1 MDRVELEAE
10 AVRGDLPGGVAIH
23 RQCICDRSA
32 KQGIAERCEH
42 QPESG
47 LADVMLLVADA
58 ELGDERPDRFQDR
71 VQRIPVAGQDH
82 PGGKRPRTFPIEGI
96 EGQVDDLPRVRLVS
110 AGSADGLGDIPG
122 NPVGNQPCKLGLKAC
137 RRPEMVEK
145 VRVGPT
151 DFRCH
156 RFQCDGLWTLFEQ
169 YQPRGLEC
177 GGPALFGVEALSTY

>member
-1 MDRVELEAE
+1 ML
-10 AVRGDLPGGVAIH
+10 
-23 RQCICDRSA
+23 
-32 KQGIAERCEH
+32 
-42 QPESG
+42 
-47 LADVMLLVADA
+47 VMLLVA
-58 ELGDERPDRFQDR
+58 ELGDHSAQRFEDR
-71 VQRIPVAGQDH
+71 VQRIPISREDH
-82 PGGKRPRTFPIEGI
+82 PCGKRACAFTVERI
-96 EGQVDDLPRVRLVS
+96 EGQVDDLSRVRLVS

-122 NPVGNQPCKLGLKAC
+122 NPVGNKPCKLGLEAG